1 MSGADQPNPDDLRP
15 IDWTEAEPTRLQRD
29 LRDVADFNTAFGA
42 TLQYASPGTTLPTI
56 VGSSGTT
63 PVMAAGWSDAPDQ
76 TTFDH
81 GGWHGT
87 LPLWPFDRHAPDGLD
102 ALTGG
107 TGLKFTL
114 IYPAAYPMVPP
125 TIWPL
130 APEPEMVERTQATW
144 HVLPSGGLCLLQSD
158 GAWQPEAS
166 IVELLL
172 KAAGWRVEYALM
184 KAHAIEAMAVSGIV
198 SDASFDHLVTQAA
211 TAPTTPGPPSGDG
224 GRPSG
229 EPTTDTENP
238 SQAESPAQVEDP
250 EP

>member
-1 MSGADQPNPDDLRP
+1 MSGTGQPNPDDLRP

-42 TLQYASPGTTLPTI
+42 TLQYAPPGTPI

-63 PVMAAGWSDAPDQ
+63 PGMAAGQSDAPDQ

-87 LPLWPFDRHAPDGLD
+87 LPLWPFDRHAPDGLG
-102 ALTGG
+102 ALTDG
-107 TGLKFTL
+107 TGLEFTL
-114 IYPAAYPMVPP
+114 TYPAAYPMVPP

-166 IVELLL
+166 LVDLLL

-184 KAHAIEAMAVSGIV
+184 KAHVIEAMAVSGIV
-198 SDASFDHLVTQAA
+198 SDSSFDRLVTQAA
-211 TAPTTPGPPSGDG
+211 TAPTTSGPASGAGGTPSGQL
-224 GRPSG
+224 
-229 EPTTDTENP
+229 TTDPENP
-238 SQAESPAQVEDP
+238 SQVEDP
-250 EP
+250 EA

>member
-1 MSGADQPNPDDLRP
+1 MSGTGQPNPDDLRP

-42 TLQYASPGTTLPTI
+42 ALQYAPPGTAL

-63 PVMAAGWSDAPDQ
+63 PVTAAGRSDAPAQ

-102 ALTGG
+102 ALTDG
-107 TGLKFTL
+107 TGLEFTL
-114 IYPAAYPMVPP
+114 TYPAAYPMVPP

-130 APEPEMVERTQATW
+130 APQPEMVERTQATW

-166 IVELLL
+166 LVDLLL
-172 KAAGWRVEYALM
+172 KAAGWRVEYVLM
-184 KAHAIEAMAVSGIV
+184 KAHVIDAMAVSGIV
-198 SDASFDHLVTQAA
+198 SDSSFDHLVTQTA
-211 TAPTTPGPPSGDG
+211 TAPTTPGPASGAVGTPSG
-224 GRPSG
+224 
-229 EPTTDTENP
+229 
-238 SQAESPAQVEDP
+238 
-250 EP
+250 

>member
-1 MSGADQPNPDDLRP
+1 MSGTGQPNPDDVRP

-42 TLQYASPGTTLPTI
+42 TLQYAPPGTPI

-63 PVMAAGWSDAPDQ
+63 PGMAAGRSDAPDQ

-102 ALTGG
+102 ALTDG
-107 TGLKFTL
+107 TGLEFTL
-114 IYPAAYPMVPP
+114 TYPAAYPMVPP

-130 APEPEMVERTQATW
+130 VPEPEMVERTQATW

-166 IVELLL
+166 LVDLLL

-184 KAHAIEAMAVSGIV
+184 KAHVIEAMAVSGIV
-198 SDASFDHLVTQAA
+198 SDSSFDHLVTQAA
-211 TAPTTPGPPSGDG
+211 TAPTTSGPASGAGTPSGQL
-224 GRPSG
+224 
-229 EPTTDTENP
+229 TTDPENP
-238 SQAESPAQVEDP
+238 SQVEDP
-250 EP
+250 EA

>member
-1 MSGADQPNPDDLRP
+1 MSGTGQPNPDDLRP

-42 TLQYASPGTTLPTI
+42 TLQYAPPGTPI
-56 VGSSGTT
+56 VGSSGTA
-63 PVMAAGWSDAPDQ
+63 PGMAAGQSDAPDQ

-102 ALTGG
+102 ALTDG
-107 TGLKFTL
+107 TGLEFTL
-114 IYPAAYPMVPP
+114 TYPAAYPMVPP

-166 IVELLL
+166 LVDLLL

-184 KAHAIEAMAVSGIV
+184 KAHVIEAMAVSGIV
-198 SDASFDHLVTQAA
+198 SDSSFDRLVTQAA
-211 TAPTTPGPPSGDG
+211 TAPTTSGPASGAGGTPSGQL
-224 GRPSG
+224 
-229 EPTTDTENP
+229 TTDPENP
-238 SQAESPAQVEDP
+238 SQVEDP
-250 EP
+250 EA